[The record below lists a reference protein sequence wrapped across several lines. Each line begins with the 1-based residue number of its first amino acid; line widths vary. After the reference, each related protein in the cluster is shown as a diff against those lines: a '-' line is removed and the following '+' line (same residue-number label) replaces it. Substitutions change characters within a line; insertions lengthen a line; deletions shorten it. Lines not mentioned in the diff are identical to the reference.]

1 MTFSIFAE
9 NDETYNIILGVQ
21 KIKGLRWQNN
31 KLGLI
36 LFGFSPK
43 ESKIPY
49 QLDVVNFISQMVLS
63 CNSTILIDI

>member
-1 MTFSIFAE
+1 MAFSIFEE
-9 NDETYNIILGVQ
+9 NDETSNIILEEQ
-21 KIKGLRWQNN
+21 KIKGLEWQNN
-31 KLGLI
+31 KLGWI